1 MDEGRNMILLFP
13 TLIHFKTKAAK
24 KKFNPKMHIFYSQ
37 RVVDIPDG
45 LPKWSEANDKSDLI
59 EDSPAKAIKDY
70 KKKQK
75 EDKEKEE
82 KNVEVEN
89 MNEDEDEEEEEEEEE
104 EAEDEFDDDEDMET
118 EDDGETNIGSKGDK

>member
-70 KKKQK
+70 KKKQD

-82 KNVEVEN
+82 KEADDEDIS
-89 MNEDEDEEEEEEEEE
+89 EDETEEQEGEEE
-104 EAEDEFDDDEDMET
+104 EAEDEDEDMET
-118 EDDGETNIGSKGDK
+118 DDDGETNTGSKGR